1 MTTQPLDD
9 LMPIRATSLK
19 LPSKLKDRIDHL
31 AKQGGETPHALMV
44 RALEAHV
51 ESMERHEAFIRDALE
66 ADREMKESGVGYAAE
81 DVHEYLRARLK
92 GRRVRRPKPV
102 AWRG

>member
-1 MTTQPLDD
+1 
-9 LMPIRATSLK
+9 MPTRATSLK
-19 LPSKLKDRIDHL
+19 LSPKLKDRIDRL

-51 ESMERHEAFIRDALE
+51 ESMERHEAFVRDALQ
-66 ADREMKESGVGYAAE
+66 ADKEMQDTGVGYAAE
-81 DVHEYLRARLK
+81 DVHEYLRAKLK
-92 GRRVRRPKPV
+92 GRKVRRPRPV